1 MRIPYT
7 LWAPIYDRLIEKPST
22 GVRQRSLE
30 RLGNVEGRSILLAG
44 VGTGLDFPFLPQ
56 GAHYTGV
63 DLTPAMLK
71 KATERAQS
79 LNLGIE
85 LHEGDAMALPYEDAQ
100 FDVVVMHNI
109 LAVVPNAGKALT
121 EATRVLK
128 PGGRILILD
137 KFLKPGES
145 APFRRLLGLVS
156 QFMATRTDVVFE
168 NLMKKRTDLTLLE
181 DSPAMLRGWFRH
193 ILLEKKA

>member
-7 LWAPIYDRLIEKPST
+7 LWAPIYDRLIEKPSA
-22 GVRQRSLE
+22 GVRQHSLE
-30 RLGNVEGRSILLAG
+30 RLGNVEGRSILLVG

-85 LHEGDAMALPYEDAQ
+85 LHEGNAMALPYEDAQ

-156 QFMATRTDVVFE
+156 QFLATRTDVVFE

>member
-22 GVRQRSLE
+22 GIRQHSLE
-30 RLGNVEGRSILLAG
+30 RLGDVEGRSILLVG

-85 LHEGDAMALPYEDAQ
+85 LHEGNAMALPYEDAQ

-156 QFMATRTDVVFE
+156 QFLATRTDVVFE